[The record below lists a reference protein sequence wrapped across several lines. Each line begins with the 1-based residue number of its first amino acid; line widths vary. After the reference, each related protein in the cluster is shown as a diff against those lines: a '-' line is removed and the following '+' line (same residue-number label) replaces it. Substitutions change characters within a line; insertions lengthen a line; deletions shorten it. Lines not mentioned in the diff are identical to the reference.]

1 MLSRL
6 NSDLFVECV
15 LINNY
20 SAQNAGKTRQA
31 KKKEGEDEIAL
42 SVLRCVKFNS
52 TLASHEEFR
61 GADYQWLS
69 NIRKSKG
76 RRGHRKMRH
85 PR

>member
-61 GADYQWLS
+61 ALIISGSATSGSLKVDVDTE
-69 NIRKSKG
+69 I
-76 RRGHRKMRH
+76 
-85 PR
+85 